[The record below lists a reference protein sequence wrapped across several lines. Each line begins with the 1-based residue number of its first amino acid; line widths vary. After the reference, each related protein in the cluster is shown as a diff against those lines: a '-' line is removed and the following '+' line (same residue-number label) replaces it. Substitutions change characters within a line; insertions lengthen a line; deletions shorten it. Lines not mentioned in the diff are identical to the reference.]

1 MINQSDF
8 PAFLIPNNTV
18 LHFPFNFCQI
28 RFIIL
33 ITLVWIRPMAWIV
46 VFKAMLVI
54 NGGCM
59 AQDTMIPGYNLHKGK
74 F

>member
-1 MINQSDF
+1 
-8 PAFLIPNNTV
+8 
-18 LHFPFNFCQI
+18 
-28 RFIIL
+28 
-33 ITLVWIRPMAWIV
+33 MAWIV

-59 AQDTMIPGYNLHKGK
+59 AQDTMIPGYHLHKGK